1 MKRRSK
7 NFEFHFTM
15 ILYDLFK
22 TILVFLIATTFAL
35 CLQEADVMNDN
46 IFGVYM
52 LAVAITSSITSGY
65 FWGIVASFCGVV
77 GVNFFF
83 TFPYFALNFTLA
95 GYPVTFGILLLMS
108 ILTSA
113 LTAKVKQAAILSSI
127 REKRAE
133 SLNSMSKAL
142 LSANNIDEIMQIT
155 IDSVYAANQCSA
167 VLYIGSPISPEKK
180 VTKYVNEKDELILE
194 SILEQQVAEQ
204 AFQKGEMTGLG
215 TEKTSQNCLGTYIP
229 FSNKDRI
236 YGVLGLLFS
245 KNGYIENDALQ
256 FANFMTSQTILAI
269 DRQEIVDESQKILL
283 EKEKENMRSNL
294 LRAISHDLRTPLT
307 CILGSTAT
315 LMENRSMLQEDVCDR
330 LLSDIHHDAEWLI
343 QMVENLLSVTKI
355 SSEGTKLKKQDEV
368 VEEIVAE
375 SVAKIQKR
383 FPSSQ
388 IRVRVPDELLL
399 VPMDAML
406 IEQVLINLMENAI
419 RHSGTGKPIYLTVK
433 HLWHHVYFSVLDQGI
448 GIEEER
454 LPHIFDGTTSSK
466 SSDSSRG
473 LGIGLPICKTIISAH
488 GGEIYA
494 KNNEN
499 GGANFTFVLPM
510 KGEVENVQQTEDTG
524 CRG

>member
-1 MKRRSK
+1 
-7 NFEFHFTM
+7 
-15 ILYDLFK
+15 
-22 TILVFLIATTFAL
+22 
-35 CLQEADVMNDN
+35 
-46 IFGVYM
+46 
-52 LAVAITSSITSGY
+52 
-65 FWGIVASFCGVV
+65 
-77 GVNFFF
+77 
-83 TFPYFALNFTLA
+83 
-95 GYPVTFGILLLMS
+95 
-108 ILTSA
+108 
-113 LTAKVKQAAILSSI
+113 
-127 REKRAE
+127 
-133 SLNSMSKAL
+133 
-142 LSANNIDEIMQIT
+142 
-155 IDSVYAANQCSA
+155 
-167 VLYIGSPISPEKK
+167 
-180 VTKYVNEKDELILE
+180 
-194 SILEQQVAEQ
+194 
-204 AFQKGEMTGLG
+204 
-215 TEKTSQNCLGTYIP
+215 
-229 FSNKDRI
+229 
-236 YGVLGLLFS
+236 
-245 KNGYIENDALQ
+245 
-256 FANFMTSQTILAI
+256 MTSQTILAI

-355 SSEGTKLKKQDEV
+355 SGEGTKLKKQDEV

-419 RHSGTGKPIYLTVK
+419 RHSGTEKPIYLTVK

-494 KNNEN
+494 KNNES

>member
-7 NFEFHFTM
+7 SFEFHFTM

-167 VLYIGSPISPEKK
+167 VLYIGSPVSPKK
-180 VTKYVNEKDELILE
+180 KGHKICERKRRIDSGKY
-194 SILEQQVAEQ
+194 
-204 AFQKGEMTGLG
+204 FGTTG
-215 TEKTSQNCLGTYIP
+215 
-229 FSNKDRI
+229 
-236 YGVLGLLFS
+236 
-245 KNGYIENDALQ
+245 
-256 FANFMTSQTILAI
+256 
-269 DRQEIVDESQKILL
+269 
-283 EKEKENMRSNL
+283 
-294 LRAISHDLRTPLT
+294 
-307 CILGSTAT
+307 
-315 LMENRSMLQEDVCDR
+315 
-330 LLSDIHHDAEWLI
+330 
-343 QMVENLLSVTKI
+343 
-355 SSEGTKLKKQDEV
+355 
-368 VEEIVAE
+368 
-375 SVAKIQKR
+375 
-383 FPSSQ
+383 
-388 IRVRVPDELLL
+388 
-399 VPMDAML
+399 
-406 IEQVLINLMENAI
+406 
-419 RHSGTGKPIYLTVK
+419 SGTGIPERRNDWSRHRKNIPKLSW
-433 HLWHHVYFSVLDQGI
+433 HLHSLFQ
-448 GIEEER
+448 
-454 LPHIFDGTTSSK
+454 
-466 SSDSSRG
+466 
-473 LGIGLPICKTIISAH
+473 
-488 GGEIYA
+488 
-494 KNNEN
+494 
-499 GGANFTFVLPM
+499 
-510 KGEVENVQQTEDTG
+510 
-524 CRG
+524 

>member
-7 NFEFHFTM
+7 SFEFHFTM

-167 VLYIGSPISPEKK
+167 VLYIGSPVSPKKK

-194 SILEQQVAEQ
+194 SILA
-204 AFQKGEMTGLG
+204 AT
-215 TEKTSQNCLGTYIP
+215 CC
-229 FSNKDRI
+229 
-236 YGVLGLLFS
+236 S
-245 KNGYIENDALQ
+245 KVFWN
-256 FANFMTSQTILAI
+256 
-269 DRQEIVDESQKILL
+269 
-283 EKEKENMRSNL
+283 
-294 LRAISHDLRTPLT
+294 
-307 CILGSTAT
+307 
-315 LMENRSMLQEDVCDR
+315 NR
-330 LLSDIHHDAEWLI
+330 
-343 QMVENLLSVTKI
+343 
-355 SSEGTKLKKQDEV
+355 
-368 VEEIVAE
+368 
-375 SVAKIQKR
+375 
-383 FPSSQ
+383 
-388 IRVRVPDELLL
+388 
-399 VPMDAML
+399 
-406 IEQVLINLMENAI
+406 
-419 RHSGTGKPIYLTVK
+419 
-433 HLWHHVYFSVLDQGI
+433 
-448 GIEEER
+448 
-454 LPHIFDGTTSSK
+454 
-466 SSDSSRG
+466 
-473 LGIGLPICKTIISAH
+473 
-488 GGEIYA
+488 
-494 KNNEN
+494 
-499 GGANFTFVLPM
+499 
-510 KGEVENVQQTEDTG
+510 
-524 CRG
+524 

>member
-1 MKRRSK
+1 
-7 NFEFHFTM
+7 
-15 ILYDLFK
+15 
-22 TILVFLIATTFAL
+22 
-35 CLQEADVMNDN
+35 
-46 IFGVYM
+46 
-52 LAVAITSSITSGY
+52 
-65 FWGIVASFCGVV
+65 
-77 GVNFFF
+77 
-83 TFPYFALNFTLA
+83 
-95 GYPVTFGILLLMS
+95 
-108 ILTSA
+108 
-113 LTAKVKQAAILSSI
+113 
-127 REKRAE
+127 
-133 SLNSMSKAL
+133 
-142 LSANNIDEIMQIT
+142 
-155 IDSVYAANQCSA
+155 
-167 VLYIGSPISPEKK
+167 
-180 VTKYVNEKDELILE
+180 
-194 SILEQQVAEQ
+194 
-204 AFQKGEMTGLG
+204 
-215 TEKTSQNCLGTYIP
+215 
-229 FSNKDRI
+229 
-236 YGVLGLLFS
+236 
-245 KNGYIENDALQ
+245 
-256 FANFMTSQTILAI
+256 
-269 DRQEIVDESQKILL
+269 
-283 EKEKENMRSNL
+283 
-294 LRAISHDLRTPLT
+294 
-307 CILGSTAT
+307 
-315 LMENRSMLQEDVCDR
+315 MLQEDVCDR

-355 SSEGTKLKKQDEV
+355 SGEGTKLKKQDEV

-448 GIEEER
+448 GTEEER